1 MIRVEPERAFEA
13 LERLKAEGY
22 NVLVDL
28 TAVDWSGLQQGP
40 KGDAS
45 DRLKRAQPVD
55 RVEGLHKIAVSQG
68 EEYGTPRLPADKAPR
83 DPFLEPRPKRFEV
96 VYRLMKLN
104 LETGADEGR
113 EEVRAYV
120 GEGESALRS
129 VKSLWPI
136 ADWQEREVW
145 DMFGVR
151 FADRPDIKRLLLY
164 EEFQGH
170 PLRKDYPIAR
180 RQPRIGPK
188 EGEPLDN
195 PSFNRLVPG
204 VPYE

>member
-1 MIRVEPERAFEA
+1 MIRVEPQKAFET
-13 LERLKAEGY
+13 LLKLKGEGF
-22 NVLVDL
+22 NMLVDL
-28 TAVDWSGLQQGP
+28 TAVDWSALG
-40 KGDAS
+40 KEGDAS
-45 DRLKRAQPVD
+45 LSLKRSMPYEEESLP
-55 RVEGLHKIAVSQG
+55 RPLGLGEG
-68 EEYGTPRLPADKAPR
+68 EEVGTPRLPKALKPV
-83 DPFLEPRPKRFEV
+83 DPFLSESRPKRFEV

-104 LETGADEGR
+104 LATGADEGR

-120 GEGESALRS
+120 GEGEAVLKS

-136 ADWQEREVW
+136 ADWLEREIW

-170 PLRKDYPIAR
+170 PLRKDYPITR
-180 RQPRIGPK
+180 RQPLIGPK
-188 EGEPLDN
+188 EGEPPDN
-195 PSFNRLVPG
+195 PSFNRPAPG